1 MRSRSA
7 AAINSARMLRLGR
20 TRTEI
25 RRTRWCCKEAPR
37 RARVLADWEDLA
49 RAAPAAKL
57 GLARRAMQR
66 RLRAPAEVR
75 RARDLPEVGP
85 VAEDLAADLA
95 DAAAGRAA
103 VDLEAGAADGVVA
116 EEDCLQAAVEH
127 EAGRAARGDCS
138 GSGRIVIDTVFM
150 TRTTVRR

>member
-1 MRSRSA
+1 M
-7 AAINSARMLRLGR
+7 
-20 TRTEI
+20 
-25 RRTRWCCKEAPR
+25 
-37 RARVLADWEDLA
+37 ADLEDLA
-49 RAAPAAKL
+49 PAGWADLGRAAPAVKL
-57 GLARRAMQR
+57 GLARRAMR
-66 RLRAPAEVR
+66 RHLRAPAEVR

-85 VAEDLAADLA
+85 EAEDLAADLA

-116 EEDCLQAAVEH
+116 EEDCLQAAVED
-127 EAGRAARGDCS
+127 EAVRAARGDCS